1 MDFDLPDSAF
11 LYADS
16 KRGVFIPQYFTK
28 SVIRNAVQGVAE
40 SQWAVLESG
49 PDTEWYWETWDDVLW
64 QDGDLWCV
72 PADWTPSDDSE
83 DDDSE
88 D

>member
-28 SVIRNAVQGVAE
+28 SVIRNAVETCRASGVLPLA
-40 SQWAVLESG
+40 SRAMTRG
-49 PDTEWYWETWDDVLW
+49 CH
-64 QDGDLWCV
+64 GK
-72 PADWTPSDDSE
+72 A
-83 DDDSE
+83 
-88 D
+88 